1 MQGRTR
7 TVVTISGFLLAV
19 GLATATVAGAAEQL
33 SGAGSTFIYPVLAKW
48 ASAYHKATGVKVNYQ
63 SIGSGGGIRQI
74 KARTVDFG
82 ASDAPLEAGQLRKA
96 GLVQFP
102 VVMGGVVPVVNVPG
116 VAPGQLRL
124 SGELLADIFLG
135 KIRRWDDPR
144 IAAENPDLKLPGRRI
159 TVVHR
164 ADGSGTTW
172 IFSNY
177 LSKVSAEWKSKV
189 GFGKSLS
196 WPTGVGG
203 KGNEGVAA
211 YVRRIK
217 GAIGYVEYAYA
228 LQNRMSH
235 VRLRNRAGR
244 YVEPSIGSFQ
254 AAAAGA
260 DWSHAEGF
268 YLVLTDQPGEATWP
282 ICGATFVLVHERPR
296 RPERAREVLRF
307 FDWVY
312 REGADMAVALHYVPI
327 PASVARLVRR
337 TWAERVRGP
346 DGAPLWRP

>member
-1 MQGRTR
+1 MQVRAKR
-7 TVVTISGFLLAV
+7 LIASVLLA
-19 GLATATVAGAAEQL
+19 GATLAAATAGAVDQL

-48 ASAYHKATGVKVNYQ
+48 ASAYHRETGIRVNYQ

-74 KARTVDFG
+74 QKRTVDFG
-82 ASDAPLEAGQLRKA
+82 ASDAPLEAAALAEA

-102 VVMGGVVPVVNVPG
+102 VVVGGVVPVVNVPG
-116 VAPGQLRL
+116 IGPGELRL
-124 SGELLADIFLG
+124 SGGLLADIFLG
-135 KIRRWDDPR
+135 KVRRWDDPR
-144 IAAENPDLKLPGRRI
+144 IATENPGLKLPGRRI

-177 LSKVSAEWKSKV
+177 LSKVSAEWRSKV
-189 GFGKSLS
+189 GFGKSLA

-217 GAIGYVEYAYA
+217 GAIGYVEFAYA

-244 YVEPSIGSFQ
+244 YVEPSIESFQ
-254 AAAAGA
+254 AAAANA
-260 DWSHAEGF
+260 DWAHAEGF
-268 YLVLTDQPGEATWP
+268 HVVLTDQPGEATWP
-282 ICGATFVLVHERPR
+282 VSGATFVLVPGRPR
-296 RPERAREVLRF
+296 RPERTRAVLAF

-312 REGADMAVALHYVPI
+312 RKGADMAVALHYVPI
-327 PASVARLVRR
+327 PDEVAALVRR
-337 TWAERVRGP
+337 AWAEQVKGP
-346 DGAPLWRP
+346 DGRPLWQP

>member
-1 MQGRTR
+1 MPACIKRLIAS
-7 TVVTISGFLLAV
+7 VLIASAAFAP
-19 GLATATVAGAAEQL
+19 AAAGAAEQL

-48 ASAYHKATGVKVNYQ
+48 ASAYHRETGVKVNYQ

-74 KARTVDFG
+74 QKRTVDFG
-82 ASDAPLEAGQLRKA
+82 ASDAPLKAAALARA

-116 VAPGQLRL
+116 VGPGELRL
-124 SGELLADIFLG
+124 SGGLLADIFLG
-135 KIRRWDDPR
+135 KVRRWDDPR
-144 IAAENPDLKLPGRRI
+144 IAAENPGLRLPGRRI

-177 LSKVSAEWKSKV
+177 LSKVSPDWKSRV
-189 GFGKSLS
+189 GFGKSLA

-217 GAIGYVEYAYA
+217 GAIGYVEFAYA

-244 YVEPSIGSFQ
+244 YVEPSIESFQ
-254 AAAAGA
+254 AAAASA

-282 ICGATFVLVHERPR
+282 ISGATFVLVPARPR
-296 RPERAREVLRF
+296 RPERTRAVLAF

-312 REGADMAVALHYVPI
+312 RKGADMTVALHYVPI
-327 PASVARLVRR
+327 PAEVAGLVRR
-337 TWAERVRGP
+337 TWSEQVRGP
-346 DGAPLWRP
+346 DGRPLWRP

>member
-1 MQGRTR
+1 MHACAKRL
-7 TVVTISGFLLAV
+7 IASALLACAAF
-19 GLATATVAGAAEQL
+19 ATAAAGAVDQL

-48 ASAYHKATGVKVNYQ
+48 ASAYHRETGVKVNYQ

-74 KARTVDFG
+74 QKRTVDFG
-82 ASDAPLEAGQLRKA
+82 ASDAPLEAGALAEA

-102 VVMGGVVPVVNVPG
+102 VVVGGVVPVVNVPG
-116 VAPGQLRL
+116 IGPGEMRL
-124 SGELLADIFLG
+124 SGGLLADIFLG
-135 KIRRWDDPR
+135 KVRRWDDPR
-144 IAAENPDLKLPGRRI
+144 IAAENPGLKLPGRRI

-189 GFGKSLS
+189 GFGKSLA

-217 GAIGYVEYAYA
+217 GAIGYVEFAYA

-244 YVEPSIGSFQ
+244 YVEPSIESFQ
-254 AAAAGA
+254 AAAANA
-260 DWSHAEGF
+260 DWARAEGF
-268 YLVLTDQPGEATWP
+268 HVILTDQPGEATWP
-282 ICGATFVLVHERPR
+282 VSGATFVLVPARPR
-296 RPERAREVLRF
+296 RPERTRAVLAF

-312 REGADMAVALHYVPI
+312 RKGADMAVALHYVPI
-327 PASVARLVRR
+327 PDEVAALVRR

-346 DGAPLWRP
+346 DGRPLWQP